1 MPAKKAKY
9 AFRCL
14 TILVEKDSMTGLI
27 KFNILLDCSDPQIHS
42 YINSHSLL
50 TNKHHRKDYLSIS
63 CELYKRLFN
72 RMSTQEQVASGGK
85 TRHKSTDYIKYNCR
99 LAL

>member
-1 MPAKKAKY
+1 MLSQKAKY

-14 TILVEKDSMTGLI
+14 TIIVEKDSMTGLI
-27 KFNILLDCSDPQIHS
+27 KFNILLHCSDPQIHS
-42 YINSHSLL
+42 YINSYSLL
-50 TNKHHRKDYLSIS
+50 TNKLYRKDYLSIC
-63 CELYKRLFN
+63 CELYKWLFN
-72 RMSTQEQVASGGK
+72 LMSNQEQVARGGK